1 MYSSNKTKE
10 IKSDKLRKIPYLE
23 MFKIRG
29 VFAFAF
35 TFFLMKDVLFG
46 IYYWYP
52 TFLQSQIH
60 FTKNDA
66 LDIFSLFSTGTF
78 IGCIAF
84 GLFSDMFSMRSPVML
99 SGMLATTI
107 LMFILAFDSGYHANQ
122 PSSEFKYGSITFL
135 IGACMYGPQIIILAV
150 ECDITDQIE
159 RE

>member
-1 MYSSNKTKE
+1 M
-10 IKSDKLRKIPYLE
+10 KSDELRKIPYLE

-29 VFAFAF
+29 VFAFALA
-35 TFFLMKDVLFG
+35 FFFIKDVLFG

-60 FTKNDA
+60 FSKDDA

-78 IGCIAF
+78 IGCVCF
-84 GLFSDMFSMRSPVML
+84 GLISDLFSMRSPAML
-99 SGMLATTI
+99 AGLLATTI
-107 LMFILAFDSGYHANQ
+107 LMFILAFDSGYHAAP
-122 PSSEFKYGSITFL
+122 PSSEFKYGAITFL

-150 ECDITDQIE
+150 ECDITHKIE